1 MDRARE
7 IDYRAVDPHAAKTI
21 PVRRAGNGPDAEKD
35 DPLHSKSIAISSS
48 IRADTDATVDA
59 EVWPEG
65 SLEVLSQYEVD
76 QLRNVG
82 QGGMYT
88 LLRRCIL
95 AVLNSGGNTDDARE
109 VLERHRDFHVGF
121 EQQDRGLKVILKGAP
136 ASAFVDGRMIRGI
149 REQVFAVLRDVVF
162 TRNEI
167 QSSGRFHLETSDNI
181 TNAVFHILR
190 NARLFQLPA
199 VPNMVVCWGGHAIS
213 RDEYDYTKKVG
224 YELGLRL
231 LNVCTGCGPGAM
243 KGPMKGATIG
253 HAKQRM
259 RDGRYIGV
267 TEPGII
273 AAESPNPIVNSLII
287 MPDMEKRLE
296 AFVRLANGII
306 IFPGGVGTAEEIL
319 YLLGIL
325 LDPKNSSVPLPL
337 ILTGP
342 GDSEAYFRRIDDFI
356 GATLGPEA
364 QGHYEII
371 IDDPE
376 AAARMMDER
385 LKGVHE
391 FRKQHGDAFYFNWRL
406 AIDHDFQQPFV
417 ATHES
422 MRSLDL
428 NEGLPVHVL
437 AANLRRAFSG
447 IVSGNVREDTIAS
460 IEAHG
465 PFEISGSPRIMALL
479 DDLLAAF
486 VADERMKLK
495 SEDYSPC
502 YRVLVGKSPT

>member
-1 MDRARE
+1 LQQK
-7 IDYRAVDPHAAKTI
+7 PT
-21 PVRRAGNGPDAEKD
+21 
-35 DPLHSKSIAISSS
+35 AISSS

-82 QGGMYT
+82 QGGIHT

-95 AVLNSGGNTDDARE
+95 AVLNSGGNSDDARE
-109 VLERHRDFHVGF
+109 VLERHRDFRVGF

-136 ASAFVDGRMIRGI
+136 ASAFVDGQMIRGI
-149 REQVFAVLRDVVF
+149 REQVFAVLRDVVY

-167 QSSGRFHLETSDNI
+167 QSSGRFNLESSENI

-190 NARLFQLPA
+190 NAKLFSLPA
-199 VPNMVVCWGGHAIS
+199 TPNLVVCWGGHAIS
-213 RDEYDYTKKVG
+213 RYEYDYTKKVG

-253 HAKQRM
+253 HAKQRI

-273 AAESPNPIVNSLII
+273 AAESPNPIVNSLVI

-296 AFVRLANGII
+296 AFVRLGNGII
-306 IFPGGVGTAEEIL
+306 VFPGGVGTAEEIL

-325 LDPKNSSVPLPL
+325 LHPKNSAVPLPL

-342 GDSEAYFRRIDDFI
+342 RDSAAYFHQIDDI
-356 GATLGPEA
+356 VGATIGKEA
-364 QGHYEII
+364 QRRYEII
-371 IDDPE
+371 INDPE
-376 AAARMMDER
+376 EVARRMQQGLQEVR
-385 LKGVHE
+385 E
-391 FRKQHGDAFYFNWRL
+391 FRNKLGDAYYFNWRL
-406 AIDHDFQQPFV
+406 AIDHEFQQPFH
-417 ATHES
+417 ASHES
-422 MRSLDL
+422 MHALDL
-428 NEGLPVHVL
+428 TEGLPNHVL

-447 IVSGNVREDTIAS
+447 IVSGNVREDTMAE

-465 PFEISGSPRIMALL
+465 PFEIRGSARIMKLL
-479 DDLLAAF
+479 DGLLAAF
-486 VADERMKLK
+486 VADGRMKLK
-495 SEDYSPC
+495 SETYSPC
-502 YRVLVGKSPT
+502 YRVKV